1 MRITDLMLNNDFL
14 NNFNTTKSKID
25 ELQTQI
31 ATGNL
36 IQKPSDSPDG
46 TARLLGLNYQSS
58 QIDTFNKNINSGLSF
73 IQDTTSAMEGIQSE
87 VANVMTTLSNTG
99 NVAASTNL
107 SNFADQI
114 GASLDQILSFANTQ
128 SDGKYVFGG
137 TDFSSE
143 PFGYSADKSSVLVKA
158 GNISGKQ
165 NIRTSPNTFQQI
177 NMPGTDVFGT
187 IVSQNG
193 SIDSST
199 AIGATV
205 SSQTAV
211 YDTSGTQYTL
221 KIDYKKTAA
230 NEYTMSYDITDGG
243 GNSVFNSPPAAKDLV
258 FNPTSGSLQ
267 TVDGQSPSRFQIK
280 ADTANIDFTLDPTAI
295 KEKSGTSNLSL
306 SANQS
311 MDIFNILLN
320 IKNNLQNGIAPTDAQ
335 IKSVSDYNNHLLDS
349 IAKAGNTINQMTDA
363 QTLLNNQQTQIQ
375 SVTTS
380 IQGVDMAKAIM
391 DLQNQNTL
399 LQYSYQLAAKI
410 TTKSLLD
417 YL

>member
-1 MRITDLMLNNDFL
+1 
-14 NNFNTTKSKID
+14 
-25 ELQTQI
+25 
-31 ATGNL
+31 
-36 IQKPSDSPDG
+36 
-46 TARLLGLNYQSS
+46 
-58 QIDTFNKNINSGLSF
+58 
-73 IQDTTSAMEGIQSE
+73 
-87 VANVMTTLSNTG
+87 
-99 NVAASTNL
+99 
-107 SNFADQI
+107 
-114 GASLDQILSFANTQ
+114 
-128 SDGKYVFGG
+128 
-137 TDFSSE
+137 
-143 PFGYSADKSSVLVKA
+143 
-158 GNISGKQ
+158 
-165 NIRTSPNTFQQI
+165 
-177 NMPGTDVFGT
+177 MPGTDVFGT

-243 GNSVFNSPPAAKDLV
+243 GNSVFNSPPATKDLV

-295 KEKSGTSNLSL
+295 KEKSGTSNLAL
-306 SANQS
+306 SANQN

-349 IAKAGNTINQMTDA
+349 IAKAGNTINQMTNA

-375 SVTTS
+375 SVTSS